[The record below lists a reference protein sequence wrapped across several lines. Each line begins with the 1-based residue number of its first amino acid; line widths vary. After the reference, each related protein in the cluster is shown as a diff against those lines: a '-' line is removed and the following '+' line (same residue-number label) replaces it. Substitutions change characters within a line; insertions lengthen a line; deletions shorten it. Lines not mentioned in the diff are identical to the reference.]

1 MGWTQTDIDRLRK
14 AISSGAR
21 RVEFGDGQTRS
32 VKEFHSLDQMRSLLA
47 EMEASVAGLL
57 APQRTALTE
66 FSRD

>member
-14 AISSGAR
+14 KISSASR
-21 RVEFGDGQTRS
+21 RVEFRDGQTHS
-32 VKEFHSLDQMRSLLA
+32 VEESQSLDQMRSLLA
-47 EMEASVAGLL
+47 EMEASVSGQL